1 MSSHESPGTE
11 SEPTEFVNTLSR
23 STEVP
28 AALRVAL
35 KPWVDLEQVGLP
47 GLWIWL
53 QSVLPVLPLP
63 SGAGAAP
70 AGSRPEELAK
80 ALVDCSAERA
90 RLNFRA
96 YEYYSDNVVLAR
108 RVRALEGML
117 RAAHPGDL
125 GSPDGPTERTVGRY
139 LPHTPDSAERR

>member
-1 MSSHESPGTE
+1 MSSHESPGSE

-23 STEVP
+23 SAEIP
-28 AALRVAL
+28 SALRAAL
-35 KPWVDLEQVGLP
+35 KPWVDLDQVGLP

-63 SGAGAAP
+63 SGAAAIP
-70 AGSRPEELAK
+70 AGTRSEELAK

-117 RAAHPGDL
+117 RAAQPGDL
-125 GSPDGPTERTVGRY
+125 GPSDGRTERTVGRY
-139 LPHTPDSAERR
+139 LPHTSDSRERR